1 MTDDDPTFYIELE
14 SRAGMRRPMSYSDSF
29 VANMEPSDV
38 VFLRSVS
45 SSTLQVVAPTP
56 TLSVKENYYLDFLL
70 RLLFHVSLIS
80 IFETIFFFVY
90 VSTLED
96 NGILSIVN
104 GYIED
109 VTDTCSNLNTQQKIF
124 IQDLLIIVNATTIIQ
139 NGNISEEMRNVYN
152 KKLFNQAWYYMAGIV
167 SLFACLS
174 IGLFYKKYKINYKI
188 VVLENLTMIL
198 LLGIYEFMFFQT
210 IIFPYQAI
218 GASEIDRNFIQQI
231 KWKCS

>member
-45 SSTLQVVAPTP
+45 SSTVTFAVPTP
-56 TLSVKENYYLDFLL
+56 PIKENYYLDFLL

-109 VTDTCSNLNTQQKIF
+109 VTDTCSNLNTQQKVF
-124 IQDLLIIVNATTIIQ
+124 IQELLVFINASTIVQ
-139 NGNISEEMRNVYN
+139 SGNVAEEMRIAYN

-167 SLFACLS
+167 SLFVCLS
-174 IGLFYKKYKINYKI
+174 IGLYYKKYRIKYNI
-188 VVLENLTMIL
+188 VILENLTMIAL
-198 LLGIYEFMFFQT
+198 LALYEFMFFQT
-210 IIFPYQAI
+210 IIFPYQAV
-218 GASEIDRNFIQQI
+218 GVSEIDRNFIQQI
-231 KWKCS
+231 EWKCS